1 MCEKHVIYEGSRTPS
16 VQWSLG
22 PEAGTN
28 VVMLGCEETRA
39 MRPRAPPS
47 TQLHT
52 HSSKQHSRC
61 KLYPTNPNW
70 LSLLLSATTRG
81 GAVNLKLVQTL
92 DRGWLL
98 VSGENVGSDSCY
110 GSNCAAQLGQWKI
123 SKHTH
128 TIILCIVFLC
138 FKRINSKHLV

>member
-1 MCEKHVIYEGSRTPS
+1 
-16 VQWSLG
+16 
-22 PEAGTN
+22 
-28 VVMLGCEETRA
+28 

-98 VSGENVGSDSCY
+98 VTGENVGSDFCY
-110 GSNCAAQLGQWKI
+110 GSNFAAQLGQ
-123 SKHTH
+123 
-128 TIILCIVFLC
+128 
-138 FKRINSKHLV
+138 